1 MKQIGKEEVVNLLNE
16 KRYIVNEVIMRRIS
30 WYSYKEITILSVE
43 KDRII
48 IRVRNTGSTVEE
60 KDRERIFRKFYQC
73 DTSHSM
79 QGNGVGLAVV
89 KRIVD
94 LHSGSVRVDSEND
107 LTEFTVVLPQPKL
120 EK

>member
-48 IRVRNTGSTVEE
+48 IRTEMPIKGIYDTLILYPNGESEVKME
-60 KDRERIFRKFYQC
+60 FY
-73 DTSHSM
+73 
-79 QGNGVGLAVV
+79 
-89 KRIVD
+89 
-94 LHSGSVRVDSEND
+94 
-107 LTEFTVVLPQPKL
+107 
-120 EK
+120 

>member
-48 IRVRNTGSTVEE
+48 IR
-60 KDRERIFRKFYQC
+60 IY
-73 DTSHSM
+73 DTLILYP
-79 QGNGVGLAVV
+79 NGE
-89 KRIVD
+89 
-94 LHSGSVRVDSEND
+94 SEVIM
-107 LTEFTVVLPQPKL
+107 EF
-120 EK
+120 

>member
-48 IRVRNTGSTVEE
+48 IRTEMPIKGIYDTVIPQFHSSNP
-60 KDRERIFRKFYQC
+60 KTVARKIC
-73 DTSHSM
+73 T
-79 QGNGVGLAVV
+79 
-89 KRIVD
+89 
-94 LHSGSVRVDSEND
+94 
-107 LTEFTVVLPQPKL
+107 TPPKL
-120 EK
+120 TPLSSRRKSLIK